1 MPLSLLDIF
10 LIVIMLISG
19 LLAMLRGLTREVLSI
34 LSWAAAAVAALLLFP
49 QYQAQAREMI
59 EPPLLADGVLA
70 GGIFLVVLIVV
81 TLITARI
88 SDRVLDSRIG
98 ALDRTL
104 GFVYG
109 LARGL
114 VLVVIL
120 YLFYSWLVPEN
131 TQQRW
136 ILDARSLPLIKRT
149 GEFIV
154 SLLPE
159 DPGQFIRDKTG
170 GGDGGTDGETDGA
183 TPQGDDR
190 QSRLP
195 ADPSTA
201 RADGVGAPQSDE
213 RAAVY
218 RSGER
223 RGLDQLLESAR
234 GARQ

>member
-10 LIVIMLISG
+10 LIIIMLISG
-19 LLAMLRGLTREVLSI
+19 FLAMLRGFTREVLSI

-49 QYQAQAREMI
+49 QYQAEARAMI

-81 TLITARI
+81 SLITARI

-114 VLVVIL
+114 ILVVIL

-159 DPGQFIRDKTG
+159 DPGKFIRDKTG
-170 GGDGGTDGETDGA
+170 GGDDGTEGDGA
-183 TPQGDDR
+183 APQGVDR

-195 ADPSTA
+195 EDRSTA
-201 RADGVGAPQSDE
+201 RAEATGVPGLDDS
-213 RAAVY
+213 AAVY

-223 RGLDQLLESAR
+223 QGLDQLLESAR

>member
-1 MPLSLLDIF
+1 MPVSLLDIF
-10 LIVIMLISG
+10 LIGIMLISG
-19 LLAMLRGLTREVLSI
+19 FLAMLRGLTREVLSI

-49 QYQAQAREMI
+49 HYQAQARSII

-81 TLITARI
+81 SIITARI

-104 GFVYG
+104 GFIYG

-114 VLVVIL
+114 ILVVIL

-159 DPGQFIRDKTG
+159 DPGKFIRDKTG
-170 GGDGGTDGETDGA
+170 GGDGDNERDGA

-190 QSRLP
+190 QSGLP
-195 ADPSTA
+195 ANRPTV
-201 RADGVGAPQSDE
+201 RAGAAGAPE
-213 RAAVY
+213 PREPAAVY

-234 GARQ
+234 SARQ